1 MRRREF
7 IAGIG
12 SAAAVW
18 PLAAA
23 AQQPTVPV
31 VGFLNGQSFQSF
43 GHVADAFRQ
52 GLNEGGYIEGENI
65 KIEYRWADGQPDRL
79 PALAADLVRRQVA
92 VIAATGGNNSALA
105 AKAATSSIPILFT
118 SGDDP
123 RRHGL
128 VESLSRPGGNI
139 TGVSWFSAEL
149 GPKRLALLHEL
160 VPGARTVALLINP
173 HSAEAIR
180 QPAEMQEAARTMGL
194 EMVVLN
200 ARTASDVD
208 TAFGVMAKNR
218 IGALVLA
225 GDPFILNCRDQ
236 IVALAAHH
244 SIPAIYGGRE
254 YPEVGGLMSYGNSLR
269 NSYRRV
275 GIYAA
280 RILKGAKPADLPV
293 DRTAKFELVINVK
306 TAKALGLDVPI
317 RLLMQLDEAV
327 EF

>member
-1 MRRREF
+1 MRRRDF
-7 IAGIG
+7 ITGIG

-23 AQQPTVPV
+23 AQQSAVPV
-31 VGFLNGQSFQSF
+31 VGFLNGQSFQSYA
-43 GHVADAFRQ
+43 HVADAFRQ

-92 VIAATGGNNSALA
+92 VIAATGGNNAALA
-105 AKAATSSIPILFT
+105 AKAATGTIPILFT
-118 SGDDP
+118 SGEDP

-200 ARTASDVD
+200 ARTASDID

-225 GDPFILNCRDQ
+225 GDPFILNRRDQ

-293 DRTAKFELVINVK
+293 DRTVKFELIINLK
-306 TAKALGLDVPI
+306 TAKTLGLDVPM
-317 RLLMQLDEAV
+317 RLLMQLDQGLE
-327 EF
+327 

>member
-23 AQQPTVPV
+23 AQQSAVPV
-31 VGFLNGQSFQSF
+31 VGFLNGQSFQSYA
-43 GHVADAFRQ
+43 HVADAFRQ

-92 VIAATGGNNSALA
+92 VIAATGGNNAALA
-105 AKAATSSIPILFT
+105 AKAATGTIPILFT
-118 SGDDP
+118 SGEDP

-200 ARTASDVD
+200 ARTASDID

-225 GDPFILNCRDQ
+225 GDPFILNRRDQ

-293 DRTAKFELVINVK
+293 DRTVKFELIINLT
-306 TAKALGLDVPI
+306 TAKTLGLDVPM
-317 RLLMQLDEAV
+317 RLLMQLDQGLE
-327 EF
+327 

>member
-1 MRRREF
+1 MRRRDF
-7 IAGIG
+7 ITGIG
-12 SAAAVW
+12 IAATGW

-23 AQQPTVPV
+23 AQQSAVPV
-31 VGFLNGQSFQSF
+31 VGFLNGQSFQSYA
-43 GHVADAFRQ
+43 HVADAFRQ

-92 VIAATGGNNSALA
+92 VIAATGGNNAALA
-105 AKAATSSIPILFT
+105 AKAATGTIPILFT
-118 SGDDP
+118 SGEDP

-200 ARTASDVD
+200 ARTASDID

-225 GDPFILNCRDQ
+225 GDPFILNRRDQ

-293 DRTAKFELVINVK
+293 DRTVKFELIINLK
-306 TAKALGLDVPI
+306 TAKTLGLDVPM
-317 RLLMQLDEAV
+317 RLLMQLDQGLE
-327 EF
+327 

>member
-1 MRRREF
+1 MRRRDF
-7 IAGIG
+7 ITGIG
-12 SAAAVW
+12 IAATGW
-18 PLAAA
+18 PLAAVP
-23 AQQPTVPV
+23 QQSAVPV
-31 VGFLNGQSFQSF
+31 VGFLNGQSFQSYA
-43 GHVADAFRQ
+43 HVADAFRQ

-92 VIAATGGNNSALA
+92 VIAATGGNNAALA
-105 AKAATSSIPILFT
+105 AKAATGTIPILFT
-118 SGDDP
+118 SGEDP

-200 ARTASDVD
+200 ARTASDID

-225 GDPFILNCRDQ
+225 GDPFILNRRDQ

-293 DRTAKFELVINVK
+293 DRTVKFELIINLT
-306 TAKALGLDVPI
+306 TAKTLGLDVPM
-317 RLLMQLDEAV
+317 RLLMQLDQGLE
-327 EF
+327 

>member
-1 MRRREF
+1 MRRRDF
-7 IAGIG
+7 ITGIG
-12 SAAAVW
+12 IAATGW

-23 AQQPTVPV
+23 AQQSAVPV

-43 GHVADAFRQ
+43 GYLAVAFRQ

-79 PALAADLVRRQVA
+79 PALAADLVRLQVA
-92 VIAATGGNNSALA
+92 VIAATGGNNAALA
-105 AKAATSSIPILFT
+105 AKAATGTIPILFT
-118 SGDDP
+118 SGEDP

-225 GDPFILNCRDQ
+225 GDPFILNRRDQ

-254 YPEVGGLMSYGNSLR
+254 YPEVGGLMSYGNNRR

-293 DRTAKFELVINVK
+293 DRTVKFELIINLK
-306 TAKALGLDVPI
+306 TAKTLGLDVPM
-317 RLLMQLDEAV
+317 RLLMQLDQGLE
-327 EF
+327 

>member
-1 MRRREF
+1 MRRRDF
-7 IAGIG
+7 ISAIG

-23 AQQPTVPV
+23 AQQSAVPV
-31 VGFLNGQSFQSF
+31 VGFLNGQSFQSYA
-43 GHVADAFRQ
+43 HVADAFRQ

-92 VIAATGGNNSALA
+92 VIAATGGNNAALA
-105 AKAATSSIPILFT
+105 AKAATGTIPILFT
-118 SGDDP
+118 SGEDP

-200 ARTASDVD
+200 ARTASDID

-225 GDPFILNCRDQ
+225 GDPFILNRRDQ

-293 DRTAKFELVINVK
+293 DRTVKFELIINLT
-306 TAKALGLDVPI
+306 TAKTLGLDVPM
-317 RLLMQLDEAV
+317 RLLMQLDQGLE
-327 EF
+327 